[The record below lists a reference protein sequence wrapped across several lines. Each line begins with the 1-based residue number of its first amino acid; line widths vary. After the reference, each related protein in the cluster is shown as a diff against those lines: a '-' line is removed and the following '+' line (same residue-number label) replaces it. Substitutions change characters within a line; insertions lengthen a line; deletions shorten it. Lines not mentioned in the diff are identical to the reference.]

1 LRASAKSTERPVAAP
16 NGKDIPPTGKS
27 FKVDFCNVARWD
39 NGQIVEE
46 SLCYGLAGLMN
57 QTGLS
62 G

>member
-1 LRASAKSTERPVAAP
+1 
-16 NGKDIPPTGKS
+16 
-27 FKVDFCNVARWD
+27 VDFCTIARWD

-46 SLCYGLAGLMN
+46 NHRYGLAGLMN